1 MAVSY
6 NTFSDILDDVLFRTS
21 EEADGDYLEAAQRYI
36 LRGYGSILYGDADLL
51 FREVPEWWW
60 LRKAATIIL
69 DGDTVNTGTYNLP
82 TDFIRMAGPTY
93 PTQVTRTELNRE
105 TGLEEQVVYTAR
117 QEPIIGMGEN
127 DLERIRQSLAAAN
140 RLDETPRAFALVSA
154 ASNQLVQQIRFSS
167 NGPEDE
173 LLTLNY
179 QYYQQVETDSWN
191 GAAEP
196 IMPRQYRK
204 ILADYGVYFLWIDK
218 DDDRATGVGQLVQ
231 NSFKNMV
238 NKERTR
244 NVVPNSNNFD
254 LQLPGRR
261 TITSFHVDY
270 NSGVRR
276 Y

>member
-36 LRGYGSILYGDADLL
+36 LRGYGSILYGDADVL

-60 LRKAATIIL
+60 LRKAAAINL
-69 DGDTVNTGTYNLP
+69 DGNTVDTGTYNLP
-82 TDFIRMAGPTY
+82 TDFIRMAGP
-93 PTQVTRTELNRE
+93 
-105 TGLEEQVVYTAR
+105 VYTAR
-117 QEPIIGMGEN
+117 QETILGMGEN
-127 DLERIRQSLAAAN
+127 ELERIRQNLEFAN
-140 RLDETPRAFALVSA
+140 RLDETPRAFTLISA

-191 GAAEP
+191 GAGEP

-261 TITSFHVDY
+261 TLPQLQVDY